1 VALTPAQAID
11 AVNGVFGR
19 HVGRRALHA
28 KGSLCRGSFTATPA
42 AAQLT
47 IAAHMQGAA
56 IDATVRFSN
65 GSGNPGHPDWAPD
78 PRGLAIKLYLDDGAR
93 TDIVAVSS
101 PRLPTR
107 TPEAFIELV
116 QAQGAGL
123 GAAWKL
129 PRFFARHPEALRAL
143 PALAPTLPAPASYST
158 IPYYGIHAFKWID
171 ARGKGR
177 YVRYKLR
184 PEVTQ
189 RKPMPWQAP
198 RLGADYLQHEL
209 VARLARGPIR
219 FTLELALAGEG
230 DLTDDPS
237 ASWPKQ
243 RPRVTAG
250 TLEITG
256 LEIGRETGDDV
267 LVFDPTRVTTGIE
280 LSDDPVLRFRSVAY
294 SESVARRT
302 ASPDRSSSTSDD

>member
-11 AVNGVFGR
+11 AVNSVFGR

-28 KGSLCRGSFTATPA
+28 KGTLCRGSFTATPA

-47 IAAHMQGAA
+47 IAGHMQGGA
-56 IDATVRFSN
+56 IAATVRFSN

-78 PRGLAIKLYLDDGAR
+78 PRGLAIKLYLDDGSR

-107 TPEAFIELV
+107 TPDAFIELV

-123 GAAWKL
+123 AAAWKL

-143 PALAPTLPAPASYST
+143 PALAPTLAAPASYAT
-158 IPYYGIHAFKWID
+158 IPYYGIHAFRWID
-171 ARGKGR
+171 AQGTGR
-177 YVRYKLR
+177 YVRYQLR
-184 PEVTQ
+184 PEATQ
-189 RKPMPWQAP
+189 RKPAPWQAP
-198 RLGADYLQHEL
+198 RLAADFLQQEL

-219 FTLELALAGEG
+219 FTLELQLAG
-230 DLTDDPS
+230 DTDPTDDPS
-237 ASWPKQ
+237 AAWPKQ
-243 RPRVTAG
+243 RRRVTAG

-256 LEIGRETGDDV
+256 LEVGRETGDDV

-280 LSDDPVLRFRSVAY
+280 LSDDPVLRFRSAAY
-294 SESVARRT
+294 SESVARRM
-302 ASPDRSSSTSDD
+302 ASAGRPSSTGDA